1 MTRPDGEVNTAAA
14 NQARLSRALPGPQI
28 SFGTLRVALE
38 VSLDT
43 GGAEAE
49 PHVVRVT
56 VSGPDGTERAY
67 YSTNLTVWRNRARVS
82 LPLSP
87 SDEPG
92 DWAITARDIIS
103 GQQAALTLT
112 VSAE

>member
-1 MTRPDGEVNTAAA
+1 MSALEIRGLEVSLGGDPILHGIDLSVAPGEA
-14 NQARLSRALPGPQI
+14 
-28 SFGTLRVALE
+28 VALE

-43 GGAEAE
+43 GGAEAG

-67 YSTNLTVWRNRARVS
+67 YSTNLTAWSNKARASV
-82 LPLSP
+82 PLSP

-92 DWAITARDIIS
+92 DWTITARDIIS
-103 GQQAALTLT
+103 GQQAALTLA